1 MPPEA
6 IARIERAFQD
16 ALGAPVTLERPGQA
30 EHGDYATNAALR
42 AAPQLRRPPLE
53 IAEDLRGVATAI
65 PGVAEAAVAPPGFL
79 NLRMSDEWYGELLEE
94 VLAAG
99 ADFGAGSAAAA
110 KERVQVEL
118 VSPNPTGPLTVASA
132 RNGAYGDSVARLLV
146 FAGHDVEKEVYF
158 NDAGTQAELFR
169 ASVAAHARGEEPPE
183 GGYSGDYVDR
193 LAKHGGDP
201 IDPMIEEIKATL
213 ARFRVQVDDWVQEST
228 LDVPAAVA
236 RIESTTFEQDGAVW
250 LRTTAYGDDKNRVLV
265 RADGRPTYLAG
276 DVAHTLWK
284 FQRGFERLIYVL
296 GADHHGYIGR
306 LKALAAAFGHDPESV
321 EVLIYQL
328 VHLVEGGETRQMS
341 KRRGDVVF
349 LDELID
355 EIGVDAAR
363 WYLVRSSHEQ
373 PMEIDVDLAR
383 EKTDK
388 NPVYYV
394 QYAHARIA
402 GILRNAGSAKRSPV
416 PVGELAP
423 EERELVKRLAE
434 FPGVV
439 VEATERRGPH
449 ALPVYAIR
457 VADDFHR
464 FYHHHRVLES
474 DAEAFRL
481 ALSEATRLVIARSL
495 DLIGVEAPE
504 RM

>member
-1 MPPEA
+1 MPAEA
-6 IARIERAFQD
+6 IRRIERALAD
-16 ALGAPVTLERPGQA
+16 GLGVDVTLERPGQA
-30 EHGDYATNAALR
+30 EHGDFATNAPLR
-42 AAPQLRRPPLE
+42 AAPQLRRTPME
-53 IAEDLRGVATAI
+53 IAEELRGVAVEI
-65 PGVAEAAVAPPGFL
+65 DGVAEAQVAPPGFL
-79 NLRMSDEWYGELLEE
+79 NLWMSPAWYGEALGEI
-94 VLAAG
+94 LAVG
-99 ADFGAGSAAAA
+99 ADYGAGSAAET
-110 KERVQVEL
+110 ERVQVEL

-132 RNGAYGDSVARLLV
+132 RNGAYGDSVARLLA
-146 FAGHDVEKEVYF
+146 FAGHDLETECYF
-158 NDAGTQAELFR
+158 NDAGAQAELFR
-169 ASVAAHARGEEPPE
+169 ASVAARARGEEIPE
-183 GGYSGDYVDR
+183 GGYSGVYVAE
-193 LAKHGGDP
+193 LARESGDP
-201 IDPMIEEIKATL
+201 VARIIEEVKGTL
-213 ARFRVQVDDWVQEST
+213 ARFRVHVDDWVGESE
-228 LDVPAAVA
+228 LDVQGAL
-236 RIESTTFEQDGAVW
+236 SGLGDKTFEQDGAVW
-250 LRTTAYGDDKNRVLV
+250 LRTTELGDDKDRVIV
-265 RADGRPTYLAG
+265 RADGRPTYFAG

-284 FQRGFERLIYVL
+284 FEKGFERLIYVL

-306 LKALAAAFGHDPESV
+306 LKALAASFGHDPDSV

-328 VHLVEGGETRQMS
+328 VNLVERGETRQMS

-383 EKTDK
+383 EKSEK

-402 GILRNAGSAKRSPV
+402 GILRNAGSAERSTEPRV
-416 PVGELAP
+416 ELAP
-423 EERELVKRLAE
+423 EERDLVKRLVE
-434 FPGVV
+434 FPQVV
-439 VEATERRGPH
+439 AEATERRGPH
-449 ALPVYAIR
+449 ALPVHAIR
-457 VADDFHR
+457 IADDFHR

-481 ALSEATRLVIARSL
+481 SICEATRSVIARSL

>member
-6 IARIERAFQD
+6 IARIERALEEG
-16 ALGAPVTLERPGQA
+16 LGVPVTLERPGQA

-42 AAPQLRRPPLE
+42 AAPQLRRAPLE
-53 IAEDLRGVATAI
+53 IAEDLRAAAVAI
-65 PGVAEAAVAPPGFL
+65 PGVAEAAIAPPGFL
-79 NLRMSDEWYGELLEE
+79 NLRMSDEWFGEVLEE
-94 VLAAG
+94 ILTAG
-99 ADFGAGSAAAA
+99 MDFGAGSAAAA
-110 KERVQVEL
+110 ERVQVEL

-132 RNGAYGDSVARLLV
+132 RNGAYGDSVARLLA
-146 FAGHDVEKEVYF
+146 FAGHDVEQEVYF

-169 ASVAAHARGEEPPE
+169 ASVEARARGEDPPE
-183 GGYSGDYVDR
+183 GGYSGDYVAR
-193 LAKHGGDP
+193 LAGEGGDP
-201 IDPMIEEIKATL
+201 IEAMIEEIRSTL
-213 ARFRVQVDDWVQEST
+213 DRFRVHVDDWVRESE
-228 LDVPAAVA
+228 LEVPPALAALA
-236 RIESTTFEQDGAVW
+236 GNAFEQEGAVW
-250 LRTTAYGDDKNRVLV
+250 LRTTTYGDDKDRVLV

-306 LKALAAAFGHDPESV
+306 LKALAAAFGHDAESV

-328 VHLVEGGETRQMS
+328 VHLVEGGEAKQMS

-363 WYLVRSSHEQ
+363 WYLVRSSHDQ

-383 EKTDK
+383 EKSEK

-402 GILRNAGSAKRSPV
+402 GILRNAGSAKRSPA
-416 PVGELAP
+416 PAGGLAA
-423 EERELVKRLAE
+423 EERDLVKRLAE
-434 FPGVV
+434 FPVV
-439 VEATERRGPH
+439 VSEATERRGPH

-457 VADDFHR
+457 AADDFHR

-474 DAEAFRL
+474 DTEAFRL
-481 ALSEATRLVIARSL
+481 ALSDATRIVIARGL
-495 DLIGVEAPE
+495 DLIGVEAPD

>member
-1 MPPEA
+1 MPAEA
-6 IARIERAFQD
+6 IARIEG
-16 ALGAPVTLERPGQA
+16 ALERGLGVPVTLERPGQA
-30 EHGDYATNAALR
+30 EHGDFATNAALR
-42 AAPQLRRPPLE
+42 AAPQLRRAPLE
-53 IAEDLRGVATAI
+53 IAEELRGLAAGI
-65 PGVAEAAVAPPGFL
+65 DGVADAQVAPPGFL
-79 NLRMSDEWYGELLEE
+79 NLWMAPSWYGEALGEI
-94 VLAAG
+94 LAAG
-99 ADFGAGSAAAA
+99 TDYGAGSAA
-110 KERVQVEL
+110 ETEHVQVEL

-132 RNGAYGDSVARLLV
+132 RNGAYGDAVARLLA
-146 FAGHDVEKEVYF
+146 FAGHDLRTECYF

-169 ASVAAHARGEEPPE
+169 ASVEARARGEEIPE
-183 GGYSGDYVDR
+183 GGYAGAYVDE
-193 LAKHGGDP
+193 LAQEGGDP
-201 IDPMIEEIKATL
+201 VAHMIEGAKATL
-213 ARFRVQVDDWVQEST
+213 ARFRVSVDDWVRESD
-228 LDVPAAVA
+228 LDVQGALGKLADK
-236 RIESTTFEQDGAVW
+236 TFEQDGAVW
-250 LRTTAYGDDKNRVLV
+250 LRTTELGDDKDRVLV

-284 FQRGFERLIYVL
+284 FEQGFERLIYVL

-306 LKALAAAFGHDPESV
+306 LKALAGAFGHDPDAV

-328 VHLVEGGETRQMS
+328 VNLVEGGEARQMS

-373 PMEIDVDLAR
+373 PMEIDIDLAR
-383 EKTDK
+383 EKSEK

-402 GILRNAGSAKRSPV
+402 GILRNAGSAERSPE
-416 PVGELAP
+416 PSAEPAP
-423 EERELVKRLAE
+423 EERDLVKRLAE
-434 FPGVV
+434 FPTVV
-439 VEATERRGPH
+439 AEATERRGPH
-449 ALPVYAIR
+449 ALPVHAIR
-457 VADDFHR
+457 IADDFHR

-474 DAEAFRL
+474 EAQAFRL
-481 ALSEATRLVIARSL
+481 ALCEATRSVIARSL

>member
-1 MPPEA
+1 MPAEA
-6 IARIERAFQD
+6 IRRIERALAD
-16 ALGAPVTLERPGQA
+16 DLGVDVTLERPGQV
-30 EHGDYATNAALR
+30 EHGDFATNAALR
-42 AAPQLRRPPLE
+42 AAPQLRRAPLE
-53 IAEDLRGVATAI
+53 IADELRGVAI
-65 PGVAEAAVAPPGFL
+65 EIDGVAEAQVAPPGFL
-79 NLRMSDEWYGELLEE
+79 NLWMSPVWYGEALGEI
-94 VLAAG
+94 LAVG
-99 ADFGAGSAAAA
+99 GDYGAGSAAET
-110 KERVQVEL
+110 ERVQVEL

-132 RNGAYGDSVARLLV
+132 RNGAYGDSVARLLA
-146 FAGHDVEKEVYF
+146 FAGHDVETECYF

-169 ASVAAHARGEEPPE
+169 GSVAARARGEEIPE
-183 GGYSGDYVDR
+183 GGYSGAYVDE
-193 LAKHGGDP
+193 LAREGGDP
-201 IDPMIEEIKATL
+201 VARIIEEVKATL
-213 ARFRVQVDDWVQEST
+213 ARFRVYVDDWVRESELDAQEALSG
-228 LDVPAAVA
+228 LGDK
-236 RIESTTFEQDGAVW
+236 TFEQDGAVW
-250 LRTTAYGDDKNRVLV
+250 LRTTEFGDDKDRVIV
-265 RADGRPTYLAG
+265 RADGRPTYFAG

-284 FQRGFERLIYVL
+284 FEKGFERLIYVL

-306 LKALAAAFGHDPESV
+306 LKALAAAFGHDPDSV

-328 VHLVEGGETRQMS
+328 VNLVEGGETRQMS

-383 EKTDK
+383 EKSEK

-402 GILRNAGSAKRSPV
+402 GILRNAGSAERSTEPRV
-416 PVGELAP
+416 ELAP
-423 EERELVKRLAE
+423 EERDLVKRLVE
-434 FPGVV
+434 FPQVV
-439 VEATERRGPH
+439 AEATERRGPH
-449 ALPVYAIR
+449 ALPVHAIR
-457 VADDFHR
+457 IADDFHR

-474 DAEAFRL
+474 EAEAFRL
-481 ALSEATRLVIARSL
+481 ALCEAARSVIARSL

>member
-6 IARIERAFQD
+6 IARIERALEEG
-16 ALGAPVTLERPGQA
+16 LGVPVTLERPGQA
-30 EHGDYATNAALR
+30 EHGDYATNAALQ
-42 AAPQLRRPPLE
+42 AAPRLRRAPLE
-53 IAEDLRGVATAI
+53 IAEELRAAAVSI

-79 NLRMSDEWYGELLEE
+79 NLRMSDEWFGQVLEE
-94 VLAAG
+94 ILAAG
-99 ADFGAGSAAAA
+99 MDFGAGSAAVAQ
-110 KERVQVEL
+110 RVQVEL

-132 RNGAYGDSVARLLV
+132 RNGAYGDSVARLLA
-146 FAGHDVEKEVYF
+146 FAGQEVEREVYF
-158 NDAGTQAELFR
+158 NDAGAQAELFR
-169 ASVAAHARGEEPPE
+169 ASVEARARREEPPE
-183 GGYSGDYVDR
+183 GGYSGDYVTR
-193 LAKHGGDP
+193 LAQQGGDP
-201 IDPMIEEIKATL
+201 IEPMIEEIRSTL
-213 ARFRVQVDDWVQEST
+213 ARFRVHVDDWVRESE
-228 LDVPAAVA
+228 LDVPPAIAAL
-236 RIESTTFEQDGAVW
+236 EGNTYEQDGAVW
-250 LRTTAYGDDKNRVLV
+250 LRSSAYGDDKDRVLV

-328 VHLVEGGETRQMS
+328 VHLVEGGEARQMS

-383 EKTDK
+383 EKSEK

-402 GILRNAGSAKRSPV
+402 GILRNAGSATRSPA
-416 PVGELAP
+416 PAEELAA
-423 EERELVKRLAE
+423 EERDLVKRLAE

-439 VEATERRGPH
+439 AEATERRASH

-457 VADDFHR
+457 AADDFHR

-481 ALSEATRLVIARSL
+481 ALSDATRMVIARSL
-495 DLIGVEAPE
+495 DLVGVEAPE